1 MRVRSL
7 SCRPPPNK
15 RPADALQRSLDVAVP
30 NEIPH
35 LCRETGVSIA
45 IQSSDELEELPNRLR
60 KMSDDELMRF
70 GKAARSLCRDPNVL
84 TCSSVSWKRQ
94 NGSAGVQRRS
104 DRLLEPNWT
113 LFSGQRWRFSIC
125 SFNFRQELKPCSC
138 AIMNRASS
146 SAGLDTS
153 VEGSTARHRLSAL
166 GSRRCNPRSSC
177 LASSFT

>member
-70 GKAARSLCRDPNVL
+70 GKAARSLCRNAKCPEVF
-84 TCSSVSWKRQ
+84 KRQ
-94 NGSAGVQRRS
+94 LEEWRR
-104 DRLLEPNWT
+104 RGPKA
-113 LFSGQRWRFSIC
+113 Q
-125 SFNFRQELKPCSC
+125 
-138 AIMNRASS
+138 
-146 SAGLDTS
+146 
-153 VEGSTARHRLSAL
+153 
-166 GSRRCNPRSSC
+166 
-177 LASSFT
+177 